1 MMKIT
6 GAMTATIVLAATFA
20 TAAETSEAK
29 IKQLQA
35 ENDRLRTALAQSQKH
50 AEDLQA
56 ALAQGQEHARNL
68 ERRLDKLTAELAQ
81 LRRRS
86 PTGAKSAPVMAHKLQ
101 IRVTGGNWGGAGTA
115 DIEKVLRSAAG
126 ELWKHFPDRKLAPII
141 VERSTSGPI
150 ALYRKGPNGEHI
162 VRLDV
167 GGRYWCQF
175 AYQFAHE
182 FCHILTNYRPGESKK
197 NNWFVESL
205 CETASLYAIR
215 QMAETWKTAPPYP
228 HWKSYS
234 SALAKYAEDARVKP
248 ELRVNREVTLAKW
261 YRLNAKALRAKA
273 TIRERNKV
281 FASELL
287 TVLEADPAAWRAASC
302 LNLSAPGGDDSFKA
316 FLADWL
322 ARTPAAHKKTVQR
335 IIDMFE
341 LDAP

>member
-1 MMKIT
+1 MMTRRAAIGAVLCIT
-6 GAMTATIVLAATFA
+6 AVFA
-20 TAAETSEAK
+20 SAGETPEAK
-29 IKQLQA
+29 VKRLQV
-35 ENDRLRTALAQSQKH
+35 ENDRLQASLAQSQKRIK
-50 AEDLQA
+50 D
-56 ALAQGQEHARNL
+56 L

-81 LRRRS
+81 LRRRNA
-86 PTGAKSAPVMAHKLQ
+86 TGAKSAPVMSRKLQ
-101 IRVTGGNWGGAGTA
+101 IRVSRGNWGGAGTA

-150 ALYRKGPNGEHI
+150 VLYRKGPNGEHI

-167 GGRYWCQF
+167 QGTYWCQF

-182 FCHILTNYRPGESKK
+182 FCHILTNYRAGESKK

-215 QMAETWKTAPPYP
+215 QMARTWKTAPPYRN
-228 HWKSYS
+228 WKGYS
-234 SALAKYAEDARVKP
+234 SALAKYAQNARVKP
-248 ELRVNREVTLAKW
+248 ELRVNKEMTLAKW
-261 YRLNAKALRAKA
+261 YRQNAKVLRAKP
-273 TIRERNKV
+273 TIREKNKV
-281 FASELL
+281 LASELL
-287 TVLEADPAAWRAASC
+287 TVLEADPGAWRAASC
-302 LNLSAPGGDDSFKA
+302 LNVSAPGGDDSFKA

-341 LDAP
+341 LKTP